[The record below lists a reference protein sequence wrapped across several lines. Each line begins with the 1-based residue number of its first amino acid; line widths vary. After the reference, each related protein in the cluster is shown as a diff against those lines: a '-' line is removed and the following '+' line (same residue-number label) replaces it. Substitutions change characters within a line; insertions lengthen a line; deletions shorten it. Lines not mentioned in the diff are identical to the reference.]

1 MFLIGKKV
9 EHLRNLSPPYLC
21 FFSSSLFFIHI
32 TIFSPEKLFKL
43 FSMYLAIFGRKTFRR
58 TCSIYRIPRLQSARL
73 NSQRVHFCTLELTF
87 ASSTTIYLRF
97 IDIVSETRLLLYR
110 LYCTS
115 SLAVSSRL
123 NFKKICG
130 SRISSK
136 VKSMRNFF

>member
-1 MFLIGKKV
+1 MFFF
-9 EHLRNLSPPYLC
+9 
-21 FFSSSLFFIHI
+21 FFSFLHSYNN
-32 TIFSPEKLFKL
+32 IFSRKIIQIILDV
-43 FSMYLAIFGRKTFRR
+43 SRYLRTEDFRR

-97 IDIVSETRLLLYR
+97 IDTVSETRLLLYR